1 MEAKTLAENE
11 SAQKKPKV
19 GVGVLIE
26 RDGKILMGKRV
37 GSLGEGTWCLPG
49 GHVEFGERLVDAAKR
64 EAKEETGLDVSK
76 MKLVSISD
84 DIMYGK
90 HYVTI
95 VFRASEMSDG
105 PIIREEG
112 KFEDMRWF
120 DINNLPKP
128 MFVATENALK
138 NYFSKTIYVEAEK
151 G

>member
-1 MEAKTLAENE
+1 MAENE
-11 SAQKKPKV
+11 RAQKRPKV

-26 RDGKILMGKRV
+26 KGGKILMGKRV
-37 GSLGEGTWCLPG
+37 GSLGEDTWCLPG

-64 EAKEETGLDVSK
+64 EAKEETGLDVSR
-76 MKLVSISD
+76 MELISISD
-84 DIMYGK
+84 DIMYDK
-90 HYVTI
+90 HYVTV
-95 VFRASEMSDG
+95 VFKAFSVSEG
-105 PIIREEG
+105 PIIMEKE